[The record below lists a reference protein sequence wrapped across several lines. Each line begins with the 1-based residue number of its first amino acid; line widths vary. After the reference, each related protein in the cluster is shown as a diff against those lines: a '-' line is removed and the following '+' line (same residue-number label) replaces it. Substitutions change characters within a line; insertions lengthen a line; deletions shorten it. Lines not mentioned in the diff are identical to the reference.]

1 MEKETKHGSYSGN
14 PPWYLVDVGVPEIRN
29 FSKVAIGPRRDIP
42 ESPTIAQLKRIVNP
56 TSKKSKTKKVADNHK
71 ANVIM
76 CLAVV

>member
-42 ESPTIAQLKRIVNP
+42 ESPTIAQPSRIVNP
-56 TSKKSKTKKVADNHK
+56 TSEKSKKAKVDDKPRAK
-71 ANVIM
+71 VITR
-76 CLAVV
+76 LLQV